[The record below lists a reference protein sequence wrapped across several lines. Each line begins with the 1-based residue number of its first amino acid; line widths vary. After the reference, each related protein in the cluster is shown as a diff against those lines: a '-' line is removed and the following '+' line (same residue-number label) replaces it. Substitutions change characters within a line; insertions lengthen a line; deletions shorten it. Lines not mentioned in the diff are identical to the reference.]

1 MSAQSPYRPDLRP
14 ETRRLLPAGVRRSP
28 RRGRLRAA
36 RRVIGALLLVGLLFV
51 GVSYTRAMLRPSNAP
66 LGVRSVEWLRDNGMA
81 WLVNDVERFWYS
93 LHAPAKGGPALKSL
107 PVAGVAP
114 SSLPALRRRSATAH
128 VPRRVAVPYRPHRIA
143 PLVHPALPGEGVWRR
158 TTAGHGPAPIL
169 VTTLRAEPDYPRLVT
184 GVAWIDTHRTRLV
197 LYPGR
202 YEPPSGAPRGPMEV
216 PGALRRHLL
225 ATFNSGFK
233 LQDAHGGFVAG
244 GHVYAPLAK
253 GEATLVVSRSGR
265 VDVRAWTGAAYPT
278 DVLLARQNL
287 PLIVDHGRPNP
298 NLADGPAW
306 GATLGNAIRVWRS
319 AIGIDRHG
327 DLLYAAANEQ
337 TVASLAHTLIHAG
350 AVRAMELDINSFWVS
365 FITYDAPGAGGPS
378 NLLPDMNRA
387 TTRYLSPDDRDFFAV
402 YRRSRG

>member
-1 MSAQSPYRPDLRP
+1 MSAESPYRPDLRP
-14 ETRRLLPAGVRRSP
+14 ARHRLVIDGARRSTRRR
-28 RRGRLRAA
+28 RLRTA
-36 RRVIGALLLVGLLFV
+36 RRVIGALLLVGLLVV

-93 LHAPAKGGPALKSL
+93 HHAPAKGGPALKTL
-107 PVAGVAP
+107 PVAGIAP
-114 SSLPALRRRSATAH
+114 SAPLPRPLHVRHRAATAT
-128 VPRRVAVPYRPHRIA
+128 PYRPHRIVA
-143 PLVHPALPGEGVWRR
+143 LVHPALPGEGVWRR
-158 TTAGHGPAPIL
+158 TTAGRGAPPIL
-169 VTTLRAEPDYPRLVT
+169 VATLRTEPDYPRLVS
-184 GVAWIDTHRTRLV
+184 GVAWIDTHRTQLV

-202 YEPPSGAPRGPMEV
+202 YEPPSGSSRGPMEV
-216 PGALRRHLL
+216 PTALRGRLL

-233 LQDAHGGFVAG
+233 LEDAHGGFVAG
-244 GHVYAPLAK
+244 GHVYAPLVK

-265 VDVRAWTGAAYPT
+265 VDVRSWTGAAYPR
-278 DVLLARQNL
+278 DVVLARQNL
-287 PLIVDHGRPNP
+287 PLIVDHGRANP
-298 NLADGPAW
+298 NLSDGPEW

-319 AIGIDRHG
+319 GIGVDRRG
-327 DLLYAAANEQ
+327 DLLYAAADYQ

-365 FITYDAPGAGGPS
+365 FISYAHHGAGSPS

-402 YRRSRG
+402 YSRSGR

>member
-1 MSAQSPYRPDLRP
+1 MSAQSPYLRRPARR
-14 ETRRLLPAGVRRSP
+14 RRLRTVRRT
-28 RRGRLRAA
+28 
-36 RRVIGALLLVGLLFV
+36 VALLLLAALAFAGIAYV
-51 GVSYTRAMLRPSNAP
+51 RAMVRPSNAP

-81 WLVNDVERFWYS
+81 WLVNDVERLWYS
-93 LHAPAKGGPALKSL
+93 WHAPAKGGPALKSL
-107 PVAGVAP
+107 PVAGIAPSAVAP
-114 SSLPALRRRSATAH
+114 AARVRA
-128 VPRRVAVPYRPHRIA
+128 PRRVRLAYRPHRIA
-143 PLVHPALPGEGVWRR
+143 PLVYPALPGEGVWRR
-158 TTAGHGPAPIL
+158 TTAGHGAPAVL
-169 VTTLRAEPDYPRLVT
+169 VTTLRAEPAYPRLVT
-184 GVAWIDTHRTRLV
+184 GLAWIDTHRTRLV

-202 YEPPSGAPRGPMEV
+202 YEPPSGSPRGPMEV
-216 PGALRRHLL
+216 PQALRGRLL

-244 GHVYAPLAK
+244 GHVYAPLAS

-265 VDVRAWTGAAYPT
+265 VDVRAWTGPAYPS

-298 NLADGPAW
+298 NLSDGPAW

-319 AIGIDRHG
+319 AIGVDRHG

-337 TVASLAHTLIHAG
+337 TVSSLAQTLIHAG

-365 FITYDAPGAGGPS
+365 FISYAHSGAASPT

-387 TTRYLSPDDRDFFAV
+387 ATRYLSPDDRDFFAV
-402 YRRSRG
+402 YRRSGG